1 MTLRDVARLLN
12 AEVIVC
18 EDGLDVEVKTAFAA
32 DLLSDVLA
40 YANEGTLLITGI
52 TNPQVIRTAEML
64 ELIGILVVRGKNPDA
79 ETLKLAQTKRI
90 PLMVTRYIMFE
101 SCGRLYQN
109 GVVGCVESV
118 PNARS

>member
-1 MTLRDVARLLN
+1 MTLKDVVKLLN

-40 YANEGTLLITGI
+40 YAKEGTLLITGI

-64 ELIGILVVRGKNPDA
+64 ELIGILVVRGKNPDE
-79 ETLKLAQTKRI
+79 ETVKLAQTKGI